1 MEMDINEYTQW
12 SDRTAIYPKEEELH
26 YIALG
31 LAGEAGEVANIVKKV
46 IRDDGK
52 ILTSEKREKLIDE
65 LGDVFWYLARF
76 SQALGISA
84 SEMLQ
89 RNHDKLESR
98 LERNKI
104 QGSGDKR

>member
-1 MEMDINEYTQW
+1 MDINEYQEL

-46 IRDDGK
+46 IRDDKK
-52 ILTSEKREKLIDE
+52 ILTEEKREKLIDE
-65 LGDVFWYLARF
+65 LGDTAWYLVRF
-76 SQALGISA
+76 AQALNIPM
-84 SEMLQ
+84 SEILQ

-104 QGSGDKR
+104 GGSGDKR

>member
-1 MEMDINEYTQW
+1 MDINEYQKW

-26 YIALG
+26 YITLG

-52 ILTSEKREKLIDE
+52 VLTPEKKEKLVDE

-76 SQALGISA
+76 AQMLDVPM
-84 SEMLQ
+84 SEMLK

-104 QGSGDKR
+104 GGSGDKR

>member
-1 MEMDINEYTQW
+1 MDINEYQKW
-12 SDRTAIYPKEEELH
+12 SDRTAIYPKEEELS

-31 LAGEAGEVANIVKKV
+31 LAGEGGEVANLVKKI

-52 ILTSEKREKLIDE
+52 VLTEDKKDKLIDE
-65 LGDVFWYLARF
+65 LGDCFWYLARF
-76 SQALGISA
+76 AQMLDVPM
-84 SEMLQ
+84 SEILQ

-104 QGSGDKR
+104 GGSGDKR